1 MGAARGHRVGR
12 PTRITGRNGLAD
24 FGWRQEPCG
33 STVEDRRD
41 AGSCAPIT
49 DGDKAF
55 GLARAYQVSAEIR
68 AARIARGE
76 TPRGWKIGFTNRT
89 IWDEYDVHA
98 PIWGPVYDTTLAEAP
113 AQGAAE
119 TAIGHLVEPRIEPEI
134 VFRIA
139 APLEAGLSEAQLLE
153 RIDGVALASRSS
165 SRSIRTGGSRRPIRL
180 PPSPCTVCCGTAR
193 LRPSPRRT
201 GPNGWVCSPPSRWIS
216 NATGAG
222 RQRRAENVL
231 GGPLSALKAMVDGLP
246 DTALASTIGAGEVVT
261 TGTLTR
267 AFPVAPGES
276 WETRVAGLPLADMA
290 ISFTR

>member
-1 MGAARGHRVGR
+1 MQISDGDRSHAAALLKIV
-12 PTRITGRNGLAD
+12 
-24 FGWRQEPCG
+24 
-33 STVEDRRD
+33 SD

-49 DGDKAF
+49 DGDKTF

-98 PIWGPVYDTTLAEAP
+98 PIWGPVYDTTLAELPTTAP
-113 AQGAAE
+113 SE
-119 TAIGHLVEPRIEPEI
+119 TSIGPLVEPRIEPEI

-153 RIDGVALASRSS
+153 RIDGVALGFEIVQSIYPDWRFQAADTVAAFALHGLLRHRPFTAITAANRAEWLERLSS
-165 SRSIRTGGSRRPIRL
+165 FTLDLYRDGGRVDS
-180 PPSPCTVCCGTAR
+180 GH
-193 LRPSPRRT
+193 
-201 GPNGWVCSPPSRWIS
+201 
-216 NATGAG
+216 
-222 RQRRAENVL
+222 AENVL

-246 DTALASTIGAGEVVT
+246 DTALACTIGAGEVVT

-267 AFPVAPGES
+267 AFPVAPDES
-276 WETRVAGLPLADMA
+276 WETRVARLPLADMA